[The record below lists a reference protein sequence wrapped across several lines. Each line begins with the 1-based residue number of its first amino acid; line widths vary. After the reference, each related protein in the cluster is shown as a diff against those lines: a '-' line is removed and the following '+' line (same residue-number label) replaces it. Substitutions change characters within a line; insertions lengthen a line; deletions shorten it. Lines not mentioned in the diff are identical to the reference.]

1 MGATTNY
8 SLPTYE
14 ANDAPN
20 LTGAYNTAMTSIDRI
35 MKSNETA
42 ASTAGSK
49 AQNAQKDVDALETRV
64 GALESKGSDFEPA
77 DDDATL
83 TVEQLSRAKVTKNGI
98 VYFKSA
104 SFTSNQHR
112 RKENADGNRV
122 HP

>member
-1 MGATTNY
+1 MGETTNY

-20 LTGAYNTAMTSIDRI
+20 LTGAYNTAMASIDRI
-35 MKSNETA
+35 MKSNETD

-49 AQNAQKDVDALETRV
+49 AQNAQQDVDALETRV
-64 GALESKGSDFEPA
+64 AALENKGGDFKPA

-83 TVEQLSRAKVTKNGI
+83 TVGQLSQAKVTKNGI

-104 SFTSNQHR
+104 S
-112 RKENADGNRV
+112 
-122 HP
+122 

>member
-42 ASTAGSK
+42 SSNASSE
-49 AQNAQKDVDALETRV
+49 AQNAQQDVDALETRV
-64 GALESKGSDFEPA
+64 AALESKGGDFKPA

-83 TVEQLSRAKVTKNGI
+83 TVERLSQAKVTKNGI

-104 SFTSNQHR
+104 S
-112 RKENADGNRV
+112 
-122 HP
+122 

>member
-8 SLPTYE
+8 SLPTYG

-35 MKSNETA
+35 MKSNEAA

-49 AQNAQKDVDALETRV
+49 AQNAQQDVDALETRV
-64 GALESKGSDFEPA
+64 AALENKGSDFKPA

-83 TVEQLSRAKVTKNGI
+83 TVGQLSRAKVTKNGI
-98 VYFKSA
+98 VYFKPA
-104 SFTSNQHR
+104 S
-112 RKENADGNRV
+112 
-122 HP
+122 